1 MRGMETELD
10 GLERELLAAADT
22 WFSAALHRKLQ
33 RLVEIAR
40 LGQSA
45 RVSLG
50 VPVTSRYEDAIDS
63 FPPFSE

>member
-1 MRGMETELD
+1 METELD

-40 LGQSA
+40 LGQPA
-45 RVSLG
+45 RVALEH
-50 VPVTSRYEDAIDS
+50 VPERHDEMFV
-63 FPPFSE
+63 PFDE

>member
-1 MRGMETELD
+1 METEL
-10 GLERELLAAADT
+10 GELERELLAAADT

-45 RVSLG
+45 RVALER
-50 VPVTSRYEDAIDS
+50 VPIEMADAQI
-63 FPPFSE
+63 PFDE